1 MIPFDI
7 GDPASPNAGFAAGT
21 PITLPGSTAKIIAIN
36 DTPYQILLTFSGL
49 SGTPYKVPSGWARI
63 LPVAANQQQVTW
75 TIDKSLSPSLALISD
90 LTLECYMVG
99 EELPTM
105 HPIIR
110 QIGGSV
116 KAVSATQVQNDGM
129 PLGTAFVEATA
140 QVPNGIS
147 PFGSNVIIDNDG
159 NFYFMG
165 LSNGSPENFMQS
177 STIAGRVNILI
188 GNQDVPVQLG
198 ASGGQTNGD
207 VTIRAGARLLGG
219 GGVFIVDTFGNITG
233 LGLTLGAAALLDN
246 GALVTGSGTLTKY
259 ANVATAGQGVPP
271 IRAVLEPPTTIAVTT
286 LQNVLTFTPNA
297 NGLYVAYMRVRLNN
311 GTSPQLMQC
320 RVQYTDP
327 DTGSTPAV
335 PFQMI
340 NAAGTVQTATGVG
353 TNFANG
359 TWDSLPIFFRAKGLA
374 AITLQYQDPANT
386 PNDQVNGA
394 ILQIA

>member
-159 NFYFMG
+159 NFYFVG

-271 IRAVLEPPTTIAVTT
+271 IRAALEPPTTVAVTT
-286 LQNVLTFTPNA
+286 QQTVLTFTPAA
-297 NGLYVAYMRVRLNN
+297 NGLYMAMMRFRMNN
-311 GTSPQLMQC
+311 GTSPQAITAA
-320 RVQYTDP
+320 VSYTDP
-327 DTGSTPAV
+327 DANNTPSDPFAFVSGSSGAYLV
-335 PFQMI
+335 
-340 NAAGTVQTATGVG
+340 AAGV

-359 TWDSLPIFFRAKGLA
+359 VYIGQPVFVRAKA
-374 AITLQYQDPANT
+374 STAISLIYRDPAGT
-386 PNDQVNGA
+386 PADQVSGA
-394 ILQIA
+394 IVQIA